1 VHNVD
6 PKQLSALLRTGLA
19 SSEPV
24 TEVSLPE
31 GGLLRFRKDVSSSVS
46 AQIEA
51 VSTAGVSSV
60 LLRVFRPSTFRP
72 ATYPTA
78 APFLADRAVT
88 VTESPDGLVLAWEQ
102 VPDLDEALAYLV
114 EGSLGEG
121 WTEEPKPGLQ
131 DFARFIGMRT
141 RTFRRGGRQRVFS
154 VMTWPLATV
163 CCIEGTENRAP
174 AGTAR

>member
-1 VHNVD
+1 VHEVD

-60 LLRVFRPSTFRP
+60 LLRVFRPSTSRP
-72 ATYPTA
+72 PTYPTA